1 MDSNTT
7 RTTSRVAAW
16 KKSYSRRKSS
26 QRSIRRKFLASVVL
40 ATNVKGTSQQR
51 QPSKVMKGQG
61 TEKAVIIR
69 RKKEMVV
76 MMMIVEST
84 VK

>member
-7 RTTSRVAAW
+7 RTTSRVVAW

-26 QRSIRRKFLASVVL
+26 RRSIRRKFLASVVL

-51 QPSKVMKGQG
+51 QDSKLMKGQG

-76 MMMIVEST
+76 MMKIVEST